1 MAGMEGGAP
10 PAEVLTAGIDALL
23 HGRLDEAV
31 TCAGEA
37 VAAATAAMVARSG
50 QGPVDTRD
58 LMTLRA
64 RAHALAG
71 RAHLERFA
79 FAEARGELNAARHD
93 WRHRPDA
100 DPLGAAATEAALA
113 SLFWLCDDPDSA
125 VGAAR
130 TALAALPAAPSLT
143 ERQDAAHLVCH
154 LAFVDIPG
162 RSPSDIRDQLLAAV
176 EALEAIPSA
185 HPLEVANVHFVL
197 AMIEQ
202 RLGHHREAAE
212 LFDQVRRTRV
222 WVLGDDHHYAAYAT
236 HGEAQT
242 ALDLGDLTTSVRLAD
257 EALTVITRRL
267 GPEHPNVTTILLTR
281 GMAVLLGDR
290 PDRTS
295 LALRDFEEGLR
306 VSQAHFGR
314 ESPQNATAWLMSGVA
329 HYAAADAAPAEE
341 ALRYALQLGLTYPRT
356 RGDVAVTALR
366 HLAEIWRLDGR
377 LDEVVRA
384 TTYAVEVWTRH
395 PSLSAETAAK
405 WALQGSEAALALDD
419 PDAAAVLLDTAWA
432 GTAGGQ
438 ALGDALRGALLR
450 TRAAVAE
457 LQGGEPDQASS
468 ADSGSDDDTG
478 ENGPN

>member
-1 MAGMEGGAP
+1 MPGMEGGAQ
-10 PAEVLTAGIDALL
+10 PAAILTAGIDALL

-37 VAAATAAMVARSG
+37 IAAATVAMVARSG
-50 QGPVDTRD
+50 HGPVDTRD
-58 LMTLRA
+58 LVVLRA

-71 RAHLERFA
+71 RAHLERFS
-79 FAEARGELNAARHD
+79 FAEARAELNAARHD
-93 WRHRPDA
+93 WRHCPEA

-130 TALAALPAAPSLT
+130 SALAALPASPSLT

-162 RSPSDIRDQLLAAV
+162 RAPPEIRDQLLTAV
-176 EALEAIPSA
+176 SVLEAIPSA
-185 HPLEVANVHFVL
+185 HPLEVANVRFVL

-212 LFDQVRRTRV
+212 LFDHVRRTRAD
-222 WVLGDDHHYAAYAT
+222 VLGEDHHYVAYAT

-242 ALDLGDLTTSVRLAD
+242 ALDLGDLTASVRLAD
-257 EALTVITRRL
+257 EALGVLTRRL

-290 PDRTS
+290 PDRTE
-295 LALRDFEEGLR
+295 LALRDFQDGLR

-314 ESPQNATAWLMSGVA
+314 ESPQNATAWLMLGVA

-341 ALRYALQLGLTYPRT
+341 ALRHALQLGLTYPRT

-377 LDEVVRA
+377 LGEVVRA

-395 PSLSAETAAK
+395 PSLSAETAVK
-405 WALQGSEAALALDD
+405 WALQGSEAALTLDD
-419 PDAAAVLLDTAWA
+419 PEAAALLLETAWE
-432 GTAGGQ
+432 GTAH
-438 ALGDALRGALLR
+438 AETLGEGLRGALVR
-450 TRAAVAE
+450 SRAAVAE
-457 LQGGEPDQASS
+457 LGGRAAPVSPPDDDENGSGEP
-468 ADSGSDDDTG
+468 
-478 ENGPN
+478 N